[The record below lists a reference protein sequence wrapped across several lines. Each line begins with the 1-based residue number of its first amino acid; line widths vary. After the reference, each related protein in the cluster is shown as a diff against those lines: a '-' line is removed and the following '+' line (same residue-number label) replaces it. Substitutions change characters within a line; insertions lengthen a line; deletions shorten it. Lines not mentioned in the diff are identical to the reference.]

1 MLNRKGKPMKT
12 YTRTLNTS
20 GMTDDERDAAIKEL
34 IEEVENERKRQVI
47 APSLQ
52 RIDEMMKQLDQEKPR
67 KIKVRNQGGQLS

>member
-1 MLNRKGKPMKT
+1 MIT

-52 RIDEMMKQLDQEKPR
+52 RIDEMMQQIVAQQKEKT
-67 KIKVRNQGGQLS
+67 ND